1 MNTALD
7 MFKIDLGITH
17 NLRDTYFT
25 NLLTAYNDELSR
37 KGINLD
43 LTNTEDIMLLV
54 DFSVYNYKH
63 RNEAVELSKNLR
75 NRILN
80 RQVKGRADN
89 AE

>member
-25 NLLTAYNDELSR
+25 NLLAAYNDELSR

-63 RNEAVELSKNLR
+63 RNEDVELSKNLR

>member
-1 MNTALD
+1 MGTALD

-25 NLLTAYNDELSR
+25 NLLAAYSGEMSR

-54 DFSVYNYKH
+54 DFAVYSYKH
-63 RNEAVELSKNLR
+63 RNEDVELSKNLR